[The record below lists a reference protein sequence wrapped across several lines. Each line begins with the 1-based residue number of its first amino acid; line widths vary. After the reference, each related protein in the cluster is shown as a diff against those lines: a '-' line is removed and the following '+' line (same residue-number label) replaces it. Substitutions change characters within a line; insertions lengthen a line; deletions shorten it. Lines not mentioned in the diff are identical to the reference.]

1 MNLETI
7 VFENNTLSIIDQKQL
22 PGSLEY
28 VILPDLETV
37 VSSIKNLI
45 VRGAPAIGIVAA
57 YGLYI
62 HARNL
67 ANDRSLNKSSF
78 LQAGYA
84 LKSARPTAV
93 NLSWAVEKMA
103 QVYLDNQSNP
113 TNEILT
119 LLQKEALLIH
129 QLDRKACDLIG
140 KYGADLLPNTAS
152 VLTHCNAGILATGG
166 RGTALSVIYSA
177 SKSKSVHVYVD
188 ETRPVGQGARLTY
201 WELKQN
207 NIPATLLTDNM
218 SAMLMQQKKVDAVV
232 VGADRIA
239 KNGDTA
245 NKIGTYGLAVLAK
258 HHGLPFYVAAPLSTF
273 DVSLPD
279 GTAIP
284 IEYREKQEV
293 LSFWGIDDS
302 ESYEVY
308 NPAFDITP
316 NSLISG
322 IITDKGVLKAPYT
335 ETINHLFNNLF

>member
-7 VFENNTLSIIDQKQL
+7 VFENNTLSIIDQKLL
-22 PGSLEY
+22 PGRFEYLE
-28 VILPDLETV
+28 LLDLETV
-37 VSSIKNLI
+37 VSSIKNLN

-62 HARNL
+62 HAKNL
-67 ANDRSLNKSSF
+67 ADDRSLNKSSF

-93 NLSWAVEKMA
+93 NLSWAVEKMV
-103 QVYLDNQSNP
+103 QIYLDNQSNAAKD
-113 TNEILT
+113 ILVR
-119 LLQKEALLIH
+119 LQEEALLIH

-140 KYGADLLPNTAS
+140 KYGADLLPNPAS

-201 WELKQN
+201 WELQQN

-218 SAMLMQQKKVDAVV
+218 SAMLMQKKKVNAIV

-239 KNGDTA
+239 QNGDAA
-245 NKIGTYGLAVLAK
+245 NKIGTYGLAVLANY
-258 HHGLPFYVAAPLSTF
+258 HEIPFYVAAPLSSF

-279 GTAIP
+279 GNAIP
-284 IEYREKQEV
+284 IEYRDKQEV
-293 LSFWGIDDS
+293 LTFWGIEDS
-302 ESYEVY
+302 DAYDVY
-308 NPAFDITP
+308 NPAFDVTP
-316 NSLISG
+316 NQLISG
-322 IITDKGVLKAPYT
+322 IITDKGVLRAPYT